1 MNTDRI
7 IAIVILAVIVIGG
20 IGLIYWSQHKSSTPP
35 SQVAQQQQQPKQ
47 PSSVAQPAHTAP
59 TGAEVQDA
67 KAHGTYH
74 IRIETAKGDI
84 EVDLRG
90 DLLPLTVANFVKLAK
105 SGFYDGLTFH
115 RVEDWVIQGGDP
127 RGDGTGGPG
136 YSINLETDSQLKNVR
151 GAIAM
156 ARSQDPNSA
165 GSQFYILKTDADWLN
180 GQYAVFGNV
189 TKGMDVVD
197 KITVGDVIDK
207 IVIVD

>member
-7 IAIVILAVIVIGG
+7 IAIVILVVIVIGG
-20 IGLIYWSQHKSSTPP
+20 VGLIYWSQHKSSGPRNQITQP
-35 SQVAQQQQQPKQ
+35 QQPSPAAK
-47 PSSVAQPAHTAP
+47 PAHAAP
-59 TGAEVQDA
+59 TGAEVQEA
-67 KAHGTYH
+67 KTHGTYH
-74 IRIETAKGDI
+74 VRIETAKGDI
-84 EVDLRG
+84 EVELRG

-197 KITVGDVIDK
+197 KITVGDVINK
-207 IVIVD
+207 IVVVD